1 MKGWCCVC
9 LGLGGGVVVGCDG
22 GSVVVVVVNFLEVQG
37 GVAIAGSDV
46 CG

>member
-22 GSVVVVVVNFLEVQG
+22 GSVVVVVVNFLR
-37 GVAIAGSDV
+37 GSRWRRD
-46 CG
+46 CWF